1 MDKMTA
7 AQKNAYLEAHMAVQQ
22 HMQQATILFNKQ
34 HQQQNIQRTDG
45 QGNSNISNQQ
55 SHQSPPSLS
64 SNQHY
69 ANTIKVMTGLYKFYE
84 HLDSNVISIKIEC
97 LIF

>member
-1 MDKMTA
+1 MEKMTG

-34 HQQQNIQRTDG
+34 HQQQNIQRTTD
-45 QGNSNISNQQ
+45 QGNLSNQQ
-55 SHQSPPSLS
+55 SHQSSPTLS

-69 ANTIKVMTGLYKFYE
+69 ANTIKVL
-84 HLDSNVISIKIEC
+84 SIKHGLNGNPILIENP
-97 LIF
+97 LGASN

>member
-1 MDKMTA
+1 MNMDKMTA

-34 HQQQNIQRTDG
+34 HPQNVQRTDG
-45 QGNSNISNQQ
+45 QQSNNLSNQQ
-55 SHQSPPSLS
+55 SHQSPPTLS

-69 ANTIKVMTGLYKFYE
+69 ANTIKVKLAPHKR
-84 HLDSNVISIKIEC
+84 H
-97 LIF
+97 